1 MDRFLAYTKGREP
14 LITVNVLAA
23 ILLGIVV
30 RVAEQYLGFAW
41 DEFSL
46 TAAGAIAVA
55 IATWLARR
63 GVWSPASVERT
74 VEAHAAQSLRQGFDE
89 GYEAGRQFEASAALK
104 PQPML
109 RRPAAADDD
118 GDGR

>member
-74 VEAHAAQSLRQGFDE
+74 VEARASQARDE
-89 GYEAGRQFEASAALK
+89 GFEAGRTFTMQAPRLSRSIGAK
-104 PQPML
+104 PQL
-109 RRPAAADDD
+109 HRSSDDD

>member
-63 GVWSPASVERT
+63 GVWSPASV
-74 VEAHAAQSLRQGFDE
+74 VKAQQQAYQVGVDEAEMARRARADQGGAPSRGAHPRLAAPGRRRGRSLT
-89 GYEAGRQFEASAALK
+89 
-104 PQPML
+104 P
-109 RRPAAADDD
+109 
-118 GDGR
+118 